1 MFVQESGI
9 YDYRRN
15 KIEGISVVQ
24 ADNRWRLPGQDRTSL
39 SFIITIEYSIV
50 SNARNCSISITALSP
65 ADLGTWTCRVH
76 HSASSTWQE
85 AHVEVATRDQDDIN
99 VRLPANVR
107 PSRYISILRC
117 QKSYCL
123 TYVMF

>member
-1 MFVQESGI
+1 MGASWTRKDI
-9 YDYRRN
+9 
-15 KIEGISVVQ
+15 IICHC
-24 ADNRWRLPGQDRTSL
+24 NR
-39 SFIITIEYSIV
+39 III

-107 PSRYISILRC
+107 PSRYSITFAVPEIILSDIC
-117 QKSYCL
+117 NVLDTKCI
-123 TYVMF
+123 